1 VDPGGRFR
9 LFAPVSWTLLCP
21 PAHPVMRRGGRLPV
35 LPPREHPPA
44 LPSPAVHHRGV
55 RRDTAEY
62 LGAHNIKGVLH
73 EIVER
78 VCVELPADPIAF
90 MRTELGRLQVR
101 GAWAAAGR
109 AWRVQACA
117 GGGRPRAR
125 APSPRPL
132 WHCCFCCFKDFLK
145 THALSSGA
153 CRMRGVLSAPW
164 EPWLNGTHCN
174 RACPSPTCART
185 WSTATRRGRSG
196 APRSAGL

>member
-1 VDPGGRFR
+1 LVPQLCCCPSRVQVDPGGRFR

-90 MRTELGRLQVR
+90 MRTELGRLQVS
-101 GAWAAAGR
+101 
-109 AWRVQACA
+109 
-117 GGGRPRAR
+117 GGRPLVERGVCRHAPAGGR
-125 APSPRPL
+125 PLVERGVCRHAPAAGALALALPLPAPS
-132 WHCCFCCFKDFLK
+132 
-145 THALSSGA
+145 
-153 CRMRGVLSAPW
+153 
-164 EPWLNGTHCN
+164 GTVVSVVS
-174 RACPSPTCART
+174 RIF
-185 WSTATRRGRSG
+185 
-196 APRSAGL
+196 